1 MLRILGWAM
10 LACGLFLLFLMMVEQ
25 AVAARSGVPYWVAER
40 LPDRMA
46 KLRPGM
52 TEPQVMAA
60 LGLAGRGVKLDMG
73 SGSLKKYIGGYYI
86 QPGMGMELVLDT
98 TQYPSRF
105 VSGEVFDDGTLR
117 KRAALA
123 LGLTIIGG
131 FLAWRGSK
139 LVMKTGDQAA
149 SSEDAETQPPV
160 D

>member
-1 MLRILGWAM
+1 MLRILGWAI
-10 LACGLFLLFLMMVEQ
+10 LACGLYVFFLLISGQVT
-25 AVAARSGVPYWVAER
+25 AVRSGVPYWVAER

-60 LGLAGRGVKLDMG
+60 LGLAGRGVKLDVG
-73 SGSLKKYIGGYYI
+73 SGSLKAFIGGYYI

-98 TQYPSRF
+98 TQNPSRF

-131 FLAWRGSK
+131 FLAWRGTR
-139 LVMKTGDQAA
+139 LIRKTCDQRA
-149 SSEDAETQPPV
+149 SCAGTEAEPSDA
-160 D
+160 